1 MRWWRSSL
9 VTALFRTCHLSLA
22 TDHCSYRVLVVTN
35 LWPTEADPSY
45 GAFVRDQMESL
56 RPRGVEFDA
65 LFINGRESRWNY
77 ARAIG
82 QMWRM
87 LHARPYDLIHAH
99 FGLSG
104 WIARCQLRVPVVVT
118 FHGDDVLGQFKRSGG
133 ITLLGRFFQ
142 VSSFVLARMVSA
154 TIVQSRQMKSRL
166 RLGSAAIIPCGVDLD
181 LFRPLDQAEARRAVG
196 LDPHKKYVLF
206 PYDPGVARKRY
217 DVIEAA
223 VARAREFVPEI
234 EILQV
239 CGVPHTRLPLYMN
252 AADLLVLASLA
263 EGSPVAVKEAMATN
277 LPVVTVDV
285 GDTRDLVGPTEGCY
299 LVRRDAQEIATQIV
313 EVCRRGTR
321 TRGRDWIARLSIEK
335 VAQQIVELYSAV
347 APH

>member
-1 MRWWRSSL
+1 MARYQL
-9 VTALFRTCHLSLA
+9 
-22 TDHCSYRVLVVTN
+22 LVVTN
-35 LWPTEADPSY
+35 LWPTEADPGY
-45 GAFVRDQMESL
+45 GSFVQAQVESL
-56 RPRGVEFDA
+56 RPLGVEFDV

-82 QMWRM
+82 QMRRM
-87 LHARPYDLIHAH
+87 LRARPYDLIHAH

-104 WIARCQLRVPVVVT
+104 WVARCQFRVPVLVT
-118 FHGDDVLGQFKRSGG
+118 FHGDDVLGQFKRNGG

-142 VSSFVLARMVSA
+142 VSSFLLARIVSA
-154 TIVQSRQMKSRL
+154 TIVQSRQMRSRL
-166 RLGSAAIIPCGVDLD
+166 RWRSAVIIPCGVDLD
-181 LFRPLDQAEARRAVG
+181 SFQPLDQAEARRALG
-196 LDPHKKYVLF
+196 LDAHKKYVLF
-206 PYDPGVARKRY
+206 PYDPWVARKRY

-223 VARAREFVPEI
+223 VARAREFIPEL

-239 CGVPHTRLPLYMN
+239 CGVPHARMPFYMN

-285 GDTRDLVGPTEGCY
+285 GDTRDLIGPTEGCY
-299 LVRRDAQEIATQIV
+299 LVRRDAKEIATRIV
-313 EVCRRGTR
+313 EVCRRGKR

-335 VAQQIVELYSAV
+335 VAQQVVELYSAV
-347 APH
+347 VPH